1 MQESMVSPVYLVQV
15 KNGFTWGFLSWT
27 LIPGNEGTGLVL
39 PGPSAPHP
47 WRSPIFSHA
56 ADSVLCCL
64 EREGKNRWNVH
75 FCLLSQQLLLFL
87 LSSKGKKMIRQGDG
101 GSFLKNSQ
109 RYMLANNTQGRAI
122 KTRVMVNA
130 VVLFGCCLYGKM
142 RETVNDNIFSEISCT
157 FCIKNHLFYVKAEM
171 CQQCSLGHWQA
182 PEHHPVSHTVLAANL
197 GLPSDFQLHICIKK
211 AVPLRSREDKI
222 SKKWLLLCGLVF
234 FTAPDFWVP
243 KSCKTKKRP
252 PLPLHDNQTLYFVSQ
267 LGLWD
272 VEASKFT
279 HNLSAT
285 LFLNTT
291 LLT

>member
-1 MQESMVSPVYLVQV
+1 
-15 KNGFTWGFLSWT
+15 
-27 LIPGNEGTGLVL
+27 
-39 PGPSAPHP
+39 
-47 WRSPIFSHA
+47 
-56 ADSVLCCL
+56 
-64 EREGKNRWNVH
+64 
-75 FCLLSQQLLLFL
+75 
-87 LSSKGKKMIRQGDG
+87 
-101 GSFLKNSQ
+101 
-109 RYMLANNTQGRAI
+109 MLANNTQGRAI

-252 PLPLHDNQTLYFVSQ
+252 PLPLHDNQTILCLSWDSEMWRHPNSLTTFLLHYFLIQPCLHKLLFELPDILQRCLWGEALPRNHEDPIRQPTSERNVGSQ
-267 LGLWD
+267 SVWKLLVWWRHTMRQPLKH
-272 VEASKFT
+272 S
-279 HNLSAT
+279 SAAHVCDSRAIVNST
-285 LFLNTT
+285 YLLNCMSCHVHSDS
-291 LLT
+291 